1 MTALKHGGKLGLIL
15 LAGLLSTPPLTG
27 EQRERTRANTSDPS
41 SKSEEQSSEAK
52 ESSSKETNRTR
63 DERLQS
69 SAMSRVLKLL
79 REAKRDPGPAIQ
91 VEEKGDTI
99 IFKRPLPFGITTW
112 TKKRSE
118 LTPKEQEILRAHQAK
133 RAQDEPNEQQEP
145 SAEATPAPVEAQQA
159 GRAQDEPDEQQE
171 PSAETAPAPVEA
183 QQTEAT
189 DNRR

>member
-1 MTALKHGGKLGLIL
+1 MTASKHGGKLVLIV
-15 LAGLLSTPPLTG
+15 LAGLLSAPSVSA
-27 EQRERTRANTSDPS
+27 EQREQTRAKTSASS
-41 SKSEEQSSEAK
+41 SKSEKKSSEAK

-63 DERLQS
+63 DERSQS
-69 SAMSRVLKLL
+69 SAMSRALKLL

-99 IFKRPLPFGITTW
+99 IFNRPSPFGIMTW

-133 RAQDEPNEQQEP
+133 Q
-145 SAEATPAPVEAQQA
+145 
-159 GRAQDEPDEQQE
+159 AQDEPDEQQE